1 MKRRLILA
9 PCFVLFLTSSLVA
22 QEPLTV
28 IPTTPQFFSRYD
40 FRLSAAALSVD
51 DPRFSWDIYF
61 GGDIDVFD
69 YVVGRTSTI
78 IDYETV
84 LGSEFRAFDPNQAN
98 YILEVSS
105 SYRIGKTEVAGVFH
119 HVSRHLSDR
128 PKRFAIAWNILG
140 VRVLRRA
147 TFGKVSIDVDA
158 DAGWATQHANV
169 DYAWA
174 ANADLGIRRQVSPR
188 VGLFARGSSHLIG
201 VHSGPASRHTQSGGA
216 GEAGVRLDGKAGGA
230 EFFVGFERRVD
241 ADPLDFGAQRWFMV
255 GFRLLRR

>member
-1 MKRRLILA
+1 M
-9 PCFVLFLTSSLVA
+9 
-22 QEPLTV
+22 
-28 IPTTPQFFSRYD
+28 
-40 FRLSAAALSVD
+40 SAAALASD

-61 GGDIDVFD
+61 GGDVDVLD

-78 IDYETV
+78 IDYQTV

-105 SYRIGKTEVAGVFH
+105 SYRIGKTEVAGMFH

-140 VRVLRRA
+140 ARVLRPL
-147 TFGKVSIDVDA
+147 TFGKVSIDIDV

-169 DYAWA
+169 DYAWT
-174 ANADLGIRRQVSPR
+174 ANADLAIRRQVSPR
-188 VGLFARGSSHLIG
+188 VGLFARGSGHLIG
-201 VHSGPASRHTQSGGA
+201 VHSGPTSRHTQSGGA
-216 GEAGVRLDGKAGGA
+216 AEAGVRLDGKAGGA
-230 EFFVGFERRVD
+230 EFFAGFENRID
-241 ADPLDFGAQRWFMV
+241 ADPLDFTAQRWFMV